1 MSAFQSLSQL
11 DVLSMADGISA
22 RSIRGREMTFA
33 VVELAPHSRVGSH
46 QHPHE
51 QMGIVLRGSVVY
63 TVGGESKDMQPGD
76 TYMVHG
82 GIAHEAV
89 AGPQGAVIV
98 DVFSPVREDWTRFA
112 ASPPRTPQW
121 P

>member
-1 MSAFQSLSQL
+1 MSAFKSLSQL
-11 DVLSMADGISA
+11 DVLAMAEGISA

-33 VVELAPHSRVGSH
+33 VVELSPHSRVGSH

-63 TVGGESKDMQPGD
+63 TIGGESKDMQPGD
-76 TYMVHG
+76 TYMVQG
-82 GIAHEAV
+82 GIPHEAV
-89 AGPQGAVIV
+89 AGPEGAVIV
-98 DVFSPVREDWTRFA
+98 DVFAPVRDDWTRFA
-112 ASPPRTPQW
+112 ASPPQTPKW